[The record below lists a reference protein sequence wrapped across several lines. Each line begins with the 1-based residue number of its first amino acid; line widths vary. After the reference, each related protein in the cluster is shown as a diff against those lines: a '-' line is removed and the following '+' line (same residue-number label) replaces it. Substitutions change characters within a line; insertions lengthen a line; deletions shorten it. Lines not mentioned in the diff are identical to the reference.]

1 MSPRR
6 SLACRDRPKMDGGV
20 ILALRAWFLCLQEGL
35 LATLIPTGTGRETEE
50 VARAVR
56 LSHRH
61 GATPAS
67 YT

>member
-1 MSPRR
+1 
-6 SLACRDRPKMDGGV
+6 MDGGV

-35 LATLIPTGTGRETEE
+35 LATLIQTGTGRETEE

-67 YT
+67 YI